1 MKRVGK
7 YSVLFDNV
15 YLKETA
21 IVGGKFEKEGPMKEY
36 FDKLY
41 DDNYC
46 EVSSWEAA
54 EIRLLEDAYEA
65 LINKSK
71 IIKDDIELY
80 IGGDLNN
87 QIAVTNYFMRENDHP
102 FLGIYAACSTCCEG
116 LIIGSCYVDS
126 CFNNVICSTS
136 SHNATSERQFR
147 YPTEYGGQ
155 KPESTTFTSTVAGMG
170 LLSKESSNIKVTK
183 ATIGVVVDAGIKDP
197 QDMGRAMAPAASIT
211 LKNHLNDFNLSVD
224 DYDLILTGDLS
235 YYGSIVFKE
244 VLNKYNINIKENYN
258 DCGLLL
264 YDRFNQ
270 SVYAGGSG
278 CGCVAA
284 VSYGYVKRLLDEN
297 KINNVLIIGTG
308 ALLNPIMIAQ
318 GDSIPCIAHAVVLER
333 VN

>member
-21 IVGGKFEKEGPMKEY
+21 IVGGKFEKEGPMQEY

-126 CFNNVICSTS
+126 SFNNVICSTS

>member
-7 YSVLFDNV
+7 YSIIFDNV
-15 YLKETA
+15 YLKESA
-21 IVGGKFEKEGPMKEY
+21 IVGGKFEKEGPRSEY

-46 EVSSWEAA
+46 ECCSWEEA
-54 EIRLLEDAYEA
+54 EIKLLEDAYQI
-65 LINKSK
+65 LIDKSQILK
-71 IIKDDIELY
+71 EDVGLY

-87 QIAVTNYFMRENDHP
+87 QIAVTNYFMRENNHP

-116 LIIGSCYVDS
+116 LIIGSSYVDS
-126 CFNNVICSTS
+126 CYDFVICSAS
-136 SHNATSERQFR
+136 SHNSTSERQFR

-155 KPESTTFTSTVAGMG
+155 KPESTTFTSTVGGMG
-170 LLSKESSNIKVTK
+170 LLSKEKSNIRVSK
-183 ATIGVVVDAGIKDP
+183 ATIGVVIDAGVKDP
-197 QDMGRAMAPAASIT
+197 QDMGRAMAPAAAIT
-211 LKNHLNDFNLSVD
+211 VMNHLNDFGISLD
-224 DYDLILTGDLS
+224 DYDLVLTGDLS
-235 YYGSIVFKE
+235 YYGSIVFKD
-244 VLNKYNINIKENYN
+244 VLSKYNIEVKENYN

-264 YDRFNQ
+264 YDRLNQ

-284 VSYGYVKRLLDEN
+284 ISYGYVKKLLEEN
-297 KINNVLIIGTG
+297 KISNALIIGTG

-318 GDSIPCIAHAVVLER
+318 GESIPCIAHAVVFER